1 MSVTGHKDKHP
12 FFSEKGKKKSV
23 CVRQTE
29 NVTQQR
35 TAGTSGNEAK
45 LAAEQAANICLIT
58 LFSVV
63 LFRHTSHK
71 HHDPA
76 SATDC
81 SVFMPGNG
89 SSFLQST
96 AFFLT
101 SHKKRD

>member
-1 MSVTGHKDKHP
+1 M
-12 FFSEKGKKKSV
+12 
-23 CVRQTE
+23 
-29 NVTQQR
+29 TQQR

-81 SVFMPGNG
+81 SVLMPGNG

-96 AFFLT
+96 AFFF
-101 SHKKRD
+101 SYIMKKGN